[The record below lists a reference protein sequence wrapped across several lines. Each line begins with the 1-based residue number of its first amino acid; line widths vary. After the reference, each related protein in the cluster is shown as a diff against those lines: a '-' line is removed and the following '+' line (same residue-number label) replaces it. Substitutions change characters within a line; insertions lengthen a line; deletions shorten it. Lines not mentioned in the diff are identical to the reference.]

1 MRLSLQPT
9 FVLHR
14 RPYRDSSLLLE
25 IFSDEHGRVGL
36 VARGARRQRSRLTA
50 LLQPFTP
57 LLLSWSG
64 NGDLAALTGAEAAAP
79 PLSIAPARLFS
90 GWYVNELLLKLLRRH
105 DPHPALFI
113 AYRQVLERLAGTEPE
128 AVALRLFE
136 HQLLREI
143 GYGLQLET
151 EALSDRPIVA
161 ECHYCYVLDQGPV
174 PTPASVTGILV
185 TGRSLLAL
193 RQERFPDTVTLQEVK
208 RLLQAALAVHL
219 PGPLQTPALL
229 GTLYRRLNTHRGGRA

>member
-1 MRLSLQPT
+1 MRLSLQPA

-14 RPYRDSSLLLE
+14 RPYRDTSLLLE
-25 IFSDEHGRVGL
+25 ILSDEHGRVGL

-50 LLQPFTP
+50 LLQSFTP
-57 LLLSWSG
+57 LLVSWSG
-64 NGDLAALTGAEAAAP
+64 NGDLATLTGAEASAP
-79 PLSIAPARLFS
+79 PLPIAPARVFS

-113 AYRQVLERLAGTEPE
+113 AYRQVLERLASTEPE

-136 HQLLREI
+136 HHLLREI

-161 ECHYCYVLDQGPV
+161 ERHYCYVLDQGPL
-174 PTPASVTGILV
+174 PAPATGIPV
-185 TGRSLLAL
+185 AGHSLLAL
-193 RQERFPDTVTLQEVK
+193 RQERFPDTVALQEVK
-208 RLLQAALAVHL
+208 RLLQAALAIHL
-219 PGPLQTPALL
+219 SGPLQTPALL
-229 GTLYRRLNTHRGGRA
+229 STLYRRLNTSMGGGA